1 MEGDLFSKALSLL
14 TVREIQS
21 KLLLTIVLLAVY
33 RLGFNIVLS
42 VVDQRLLAE
51 SLSSK
56 GSQGGVDGAIALLSM
71 LSASN
76 VGMMTIFGLGI
87 MPYISA
93 SIIFQ
98 LLGTVYPPL
107 EALQKEGDA
116 GRRKI
121 NEYTRY
127 ATVVICLV
135 QSFLWIRLFAV
146 GGDSGFVLADFR
158 SIYFQ
163 VVSAVTM
170 TAGSVLLMWIGE
182 QIDEFGLGNGIS
194 LLIMSGILSRVPE
207 LFMSIVR
214 PAIANGVM
222 VGSQSGV
229 DQIVLLFL
237 VFVLVVAC
245 VVFVTQAQRRIQ
257 IHSARHASA
266 RGSISQVQYLPLK
279 INQSGV
285 MPVIF
290 ASSLMVFPLMLL
302 KQAVASAG
310 GFPSMQYAIS
320 TIDGV
325 VSDTSGPVYNV
336 LFVCLIFFFCFF
348 WSAISFNPVDVA
360 NNLRDHGS
368 FVPGYRP
375 GARTAS
381 YLEQVIARLNFIGA
395 SFLATVAIVPVLVM
409 NFLGVDYLVASFFG
423 GTSLLICVSVVI
435 DLVQKIDGYGVAAGH
450 SALLGATDR
459 DS

>member
-1 MEGDLFSKALSLL
+1 MFLKALSLL

-21 KLLLTIVLLAVY
+21 KLLLTVVLLAVY

-182 QIDEFGLGNGIS
+182 QIDEFGL
-194 LLIMSGILSRVPE
+194 
-207 LFMSIVR
+207 
-214 PAIANGVM
+214 
-222 VGSQSGV
+222 
-229 DQIVLLFL
+229 D
-237 VFVLVVAC
+237 
-245 VVFVTQAQRRIQ
+245 
-257 IHSARHASA
+257 
-266 RGSISQVQYLPLK
+266 
-279 INQSGV
+279 
-285 MPVIF
+285 
-290 ASSLMVFPLMLL
+290 
-302 KQAVASAG
+302 
-310 GFPSMQYAIS
+310 
-320 TIDGV
+320 
-325 VSDTSGPVYNV
+325 
-336 LFVCLIFFFCFF
+336 
-348 WSAISFNPVDVA
+348 
-360 NNLRDHGS
+360 
-368 FVPGYRP
+368 
-375 GARTAS
+375 
-381 YLEQVIARLNFIGA
+381 EQL
-395 SFLATVAIVPVLVM
+395 T
-409 NFLGVDYLVASFFG
+409 
-423 GTSLLICVSVVI
+423 
-435 DLVQKIDGYGVAAGH
+435 
-450 SALLGATDR
+450 
-459 DS
+459 